1 MHLRFLNYRRELEHF
16 KMQVCAK
23 TLGYDSPGKFR
34 SRLENLKIKRV
45 NPKRNC
51 DKYTGVYIRIPE
63 IQYRPIEVGGCL
75 FLCLSSSW

>member
-1 MHLRFLNYRRELEHF
+1 MQRLEEN
-16 KMQVCAK
+16 
-23 TLGYDSPGKFR
+23 YDSPGKFR

-63 IQYRPIEVGGCL
+63 IQYIGL
-75 FLCLSSSW
+75 

>member
-1 MHLRFLNYRRELEHF
+1 MHSRFLNYRRELEHEEN
-16 KMQVCAK
+16 
-23 TLGYDSPGKFR
+23 YDSPGKFR

-63 IQYRPIEVGGCL
+63 IQYIGL
-75 FLCLSSSW
+75 